1 VHLERQGLGEHR
13 EGRPYAVAGEA
24 SRERV
29 EAGDLLVQPLTEIV
43 VRRHGANGTVAAV
56 RAAAVAASPP
66 ANRTSALTASTTPPR
81 SSAVT
86 RCRACDSS
94 QLVPFLDLGETPVAN
109 ALLRAPEDVAPVFP
123 LQVGVC
129 TSCTLAQLLHVLPAE
144 DVFDETYPYFSSFSD
159 SLDQHSRQHVQDL
172 EQDGRAGA
180 GRFVVEVAS
189 NDGYLLRH
197 LLPLGTRVLGIE
209 PSPLPAAA
217 AEERGIPTLRA
228 FLDEEV
234 ARQVRDEHGPADVV
248 LANNVMAH
256 VPDLQGFVRALATLA
271 GDEGIVQVENPGVR
285 WLIEHVEFDTVYH
298 EHYCYFSTT
307 AVARLAEAQGLHLND
322 VELFPSLQ
330 GGTLRWTLSRRQGR
344 SARAEQHLREEVELG
359 LTGTQPYLA
368 FGDRVR
374 GVQDAL
380 RALLSQLRAA
390 GPVAA
395 YGAAAKGAT
404 LLNSTGIGAETID
417 FVVDR
422 NPHKQGLWIPGATLP
437 VLDPAALLE
446 RQPRHV
452 LVLAWNYVD
461 EVRRQQAAYEAAGGR
476 FVVPVPQPRVLP
488 PLEG

>member
-1 VHLERQGLGEHR
+1 V
-13 EGRPYAVAGEA
+13 
-24 SRERV
+24 
-29 EAGDLLVQPLTEIV
+29 
-43 VRRHGANGTVAAV
+43 
-56 RAAAVAASPP
+56 
-66 ANRTSALTASTTPPR
+66 TAHR

-86 RCRACDSS
+86 ACRACDSAD
-94 QLVPFLDLGETPVAN
+94 LVPFLDLGRTPVAN
-109 ALLRAPEDVAPVFP
+109 ALLRSPDDPAPTFP

-129 TSCTLAQLLHVLPAE
+129 TACSLVQLLHVLPAE
-144 DVFDETYPYFSSFSD
+144 AVFDDSYPYFSSFSE
-159 SLDQHSRQHVQDL
+159 SLDAHSVQHVADL
-172 EQDGRAGA
+172 KRAGRTGS
-180 GRFVVEVAS
+180 GRFVAEVAS

-197 LLPLGTRVLGIE
+197 LVPDGTRVLGIE

-228 FLDEEV
+228 FLDEDV
-234 ARQVRDEHGPADVV
+234 ARQVRAEHGPADAV

-256 VPDLQGFVRALATLA
+256 VPDLQGFVRSLAVLA
-271 GDEGIVQVENPGVR
+271 GEDGIVQVENPGVR

-307 AVARLAEAQGLHLND
+307 AVARLAAAQGLHLND

-330 GGTLRWTLSRRQGR
+330 GGTLRWTLSGRQGR
-344 SARAEQHLREEVELG
+344 TDRVQQHLREEVELG

-374 GVQDAL
+374 DVQSRL
-380 RALLSQLRAA
+380 RTLLDELRSL

-404 LLNSTGIGAETID
+404 LLNSTGIGAETLD

-422 NPHKQGLWIPGATLP
+422 NPHKQGLWLPGARLP

-446 RQPRHV
+446 RQPAHV
-452 LVLAWNYVD
+452 LVLAWNYVN
-461 EVRRQQAAYEAAGGR
+461 EVRRQQAAYERAGGR
-476 FVVPVPQPRVLP
+476 FVVPVPSPRVLP
-488 PLEG
+488 PV